1 VTVSRR
7 RWRENG
13 EGRIRAVHTTG
24 NSGQMP
30 TGPGG
35 GVAEVERRWL
45 ETAGPDGGKAEVLLR
60 PTVEGVRTQR
70 RGGRS
75 GGEREPEGRELGRRP
90 REGRETGVRDGGDKE
105 EVNVPPGREIFANYE
120 TFGFNKWKRRGGI
133 RRFGNLGHVWFQ
145 LVLGL
150 NFSARTKL

>member
-1 VTVSRR
+1 MQAVADQATGPSASRR
-7 RWRENG
+7 TG
-13 EGRIRAVHTTG
+13 SSRASSPRRCTG

-105 EVNVPPGREIFANYE
+105 EVR
-120 TFGFNKWKRRGGI
+120 
-133 RRFGNLGHVWFQ
+133 L
-145 LVLGL
+145 
-150 NFSARTKL
+150 SALILL